1 MKNLLS
7 ENMMRFGN
15 KNLSEAAQK
24 ELTLKSILET
34 IDQYGLQREV
44 RKALAE
50 QADPNLGL
58 AQKIV
63 GMIWTA
69 ISGMGTDDPKVLKA
83 VLMIKT
89 KDIYNSVVT
98 ILKTSPK
105 TEKTSVVAPPIST
118 PTTLIFSFF
127 ATFCIITP
135 TPKHNMSH
143 NWPQDIAEMHTKFAS
158 ITGNNEVVVV
168 TSFHIEFGATGG
180 DLNICLPYSMIE
192 PVRDLLIR
200 PLQEIAMEEVDPIAQ
215 EILAANTASLS
226 KLVASVMQQI
236 GFTNN
241 AYPLVVGGSVLV
253 RQHKY
258 RHRLWEHL
266 TTEHCAPGELL
277 VAEQPV
283 LGALKLA
290 AQMTACD

>member
-7 ENMMRFGN
+7 ENMMRFGT
-15 KNLSEAAQK
+15 KNLTEAAKK

-105 TEKTSVVAPPIST
+105 IKA
-118 PTTLIFSFF
+118 
-127 ATFCIITP
+127 
-135 TPKHNMSH
+135 
-143 NWPQDIAEMHTKFAS
+143 
-158 ITGNNEVVVV
+158 
-168 TSFHIEFGATGG
+168 EFGRNFPTVGDWLSTDMRRYSQSQGG
-180 DLNICLPYSMIE
+180 YLDKENTKI
-192 PVRDLLIR
+192 
-200 PLQEIAMEEVDPIAQ
+200 VDAIS
-215 EILAANTASLS
+215 NHLS
-226 KLVASVMQQI
+226 KFGDSGIQ
-236 GFTNN
+236 F
-241 AYPLVVGGSVLV
+241 GGV
-253 RQHKY
+253 
-258 RHRLWEHL
+258 E
-266 TTEHCAPGELL
+266 
-277 VAEQPV
+277 
-283 LGALKLA
+283 
-290 AQMTACD
+290 D

>member
-1 MKNLLS
+1 
-7 ENMMRFGN
+7 
-15 KNLSEAAQK
+15 
-24 ELTLKSILET
+24 
-34 IDQYGLQREV
+34 
-44 RKALAE
+44 
-50 QADPNLGL
+50 
-58 AQKIV
+58 
-63 GMIWTA
+63 
-69 ISGMGTDDPKVLKA
+69 
-83 VLMIKT
+83 
-89 KDIYNSVVT
+89 
-98 ILKTSPK
+98 
-105 TEKTSVVAPPIST
+105 
-118 PTTLIFSFF
+118 
-127 ATFCIITP
+127 
-135 TPKHNMSH
+135 
-143 NWPQDIAEMHTKFAS
+143 
-158 ITGNNEVVVV
+158 
-168 TSFHIEFGATGG
+168 
-180 DLNICLPYSMIE
+180 
-192 PVRDLLIR
+192 
-200 PLQEIAMEEVDPIAQ
+200 MEEVDPIAQ